1 MKIRQLISIS
11 TVTLLLFSC
20 NQNRIEGTYYYVK
33 PKIDNSSFYTMGRD
47 IACSSIGQFEFKDGK
62 CYINIMGIQKR
73 FDYEIDNNII
83 YLQNYNNSNE
93 TGLTII
99 DENTINF
106 SGCIFSKNNESFT
119 TENTKSETEK
129 PIIEKGTEGNNTIS
143 KDYNISNETKVDESA
158 LVKDIFQKNGKT
170 FISLDIVQLEYKEI
184 GYKVINQNDKVRI
197 FEISDELVISDKNC
211 KEIKD
216 NNYIL
221 KNKEIIISKSKNDI
235 CMFTSKNGV
244 ITNLNLG
251 CWN

>member
-1 MKIRQLISIS
+1 MKKILTLLLGLI
-11 TVTLLLFSC
+11 LLFSC

-62 CYINIMGIQKR
+62 CYINIMGVQKR
-73 FDYEIDNNII
+73 FDYEVENNVI
-83 YLQNYNNSNE
+83 YLKNYHNSNE

-106 SGCIFSKNNESFT
+106 SGCIFSKNNESST

-129 PIIEKGTEGNNTIS
+129 PIIEKGTEENNTIS
-143 KDYNISNETKVDESA
+143 KDDKLSNETKVDEPA

-170 FISLDIVQLEYKEI
+170 FISLDIVQLEYKETD
-184 GYKVINQNDKVRI
+184 YKVINQNDKVRI
-197 FEISDELVISDKNC
+197 FEISDEIVINDKNC
-211 KEIKD
+211 KEMKD
-216 NNYIL
+216 KEYIL
-221 KNKEIIISKSKNDI
+221 KNKETVISKNKSDI
-235 CMFTSKNGV
+235 CMFTSKNGI